1 MATIN
6 VASSQ
11 NLTAVT
17 YAQDDII
24 NVQDGVTLTI
34 NSQWS
39 IKPRLIQAL
48 GTGRIEVSNTS
59 TSVAHLQEFYMQN
72 STNSGGISVTQ
83 NGEFQVRGAWIT
95 VGTST
100 GTNNETLFS
109 ANSVG
114 GVALDY
120 PTHVEVE
127 TGSGTNVWEVWNV
140 VPLEVA
146 GGLINT
152 QGFNGANA
160 TAGTVAV
167 SAAGVVTGTG
177 TAFSSFMTGV
187 PFKLPSIARDFVI
200 SVFTSTTQITIQELD
215 GSTYTGGVITAGSS
229 YIVRSGS
236 LISASVIG
244 SGDIGKVLFFNPV
257 TTAVT
262 HGDGTNGTKVPTG
275 ARLRVPNIHFNAA
288 IQQTTLAAAITSTAA
303 QAITL
308 AAAIGATTNDSS
320 ATAVVGTLLLVNGST
335 IERISYS
342 SRSGVT
348 VSATGM
354 FRGVAGTT
362 AQASFP
368 IGTLVYWI
376 PATGANATRNG
387 SVFNTN
393 VSGTVDIQICSAG
406 LRMQALFNNFAS
418 ATIKHFGCA
427 LFSTTNSSGA
437 YDLDTISS
445 IGQYQFFGGSIGAT
459 VSSLIG
465 SGSIANIHTHGN
477 FALASSG
484 SAMFFVNIQDAQA
497 ISNLRVRLFNR
508 SASVSVNFRA
518 ILLQTVNCATAIDG
532 LYFNMVLQATTL
544 TNQDIKNI
552 YFASTTSSASAST
565 SDSGFPVYV
574 QSCVNS
580 IFRGV
585 QLWSGGLATRNFIT
599 IDSNSADNVFHNKG
613 YPAIDGALQ
622 LGNITSDAGLN
633 TITAF
638 FSITN
643 PRTSAQ
649 ASYLRQDTTTNSGG
663 LFRMLLIDSI
673 VTTTTSTGGTAKGGV
688 EIDMI
693 AGPHRLFATGAGTS
707 IVPNLVDVQ
716 PIVVLT
722 NLAKTTGSVY
732 VGSFSGQNAFDM
744 YTFTGGTYLDNL
756 GRIYYPT
763 TGDSII
769 VKSAFALKGFTN
781 FTGTAFD
788 FNYNLGSGTNPIP
801 AGTTV
806 EFRMTNWGTANTGAW
821 IAFTDNSSLETARAA
836 LTGYSS
842 SVGLDLQLRITAT
855 TTVAGRYLMS
865 LKFPVTID
873 AAYNP
878 PVSSTQIG
886 FNGAQVGTL
895 IAGYLNANP
904 SVPVLQSSLTLTGTS
919 GSVPLPYDY
928 DAVPVAYRLIARLAG
943 WTFSSLTGTY
953 LKEDISIPITQTRVN
968 DLNGNALYT
977 SGVTGVTVGASTIS
991 LSASRSAVQVWSAV
1005 QDYLSLLANLTI
1017 ADPFTTT
1024 NGLSFISTY
1033 TLVISGTLSAGNV
1046 IGNATLLSSG
1056 VLSSGVVITGNIA
1069 QNRPTNLTGVTING
1083 NLTFNTSLSLSVTF
1097 TDCNITGTISNS
1109 GIGLVKVIKAGTTP
1123 WLNTGSN
1130 VSNVAT
1136 VTITTPGGLALSTYI
1151 VKNGVTDLGWVAQ
1164 DVDRALEIQETDTF
1178 QIYAVA
1184 YGYKAA
1190 LISANAL
1197 DLGTFQF
1204 ELIPEPFIDT
1214 SLSTATR
1221 DLIASK
1227 FSTSLDA
1234 FGRIALSLDTD
1245 LRYYTPD
1252 EVMNAIEWY
1261 IVTEGDLIAAGVVY
1275 AGSIN
1280 GVSII
1285 NGGIEIT
1292 TPGFYGKVNDSV
1304 TTTTPLG
1311 ILVPIYIDVD
1321 PAVYVADPTYTPVQK
1336 NSSNIILQTAPWT
1349 QMTADIS
1356 TVDKTD
1362 IRNGLATEDNVSAV
1376 RFKTDSYLDVA
1387 VSSRLSTATFIAS
1400 GGTGGGAP
1408 TAAQNATAVR
1418 SELATELARIDT
1430 SVASRL
1436 AASGYTAP
1444 DNASITTI
1452 KQNTGLIPAL
1462 L

>member
-72 STNSGGISVTQ
+72 STNTGGFSITQ
-83 NGEFQVRGAWIT
+83 NGELRVRGAWIT

-146 GGLINT
+146 GGLVNT
-152 QGFNGANA
+152 QGFNGANT

-177 TAFSSFMTGV
+177 TNFSQPMLGV

-200 SVFTSTTQITIQELD
+200 NVFTSTTQITIQELD
-215 GSTYTGGVITAGSS
+215 GSTYTGGVIAAGSS
-229 YIVRSGS
+229 YIIRSGS
-236 LISASVIG
+236 LVSASIVG
-244 SGDIGKVLFFNPV
+244 SGDLGKVLFYNPL

-262 HGDGTNGTKVPTG
+262 HGDNVNGTKVPTG
-275 ARLRVPNIHFNAA
+275 ARLRVPNIHFNSA

-308 AAAIGATTNDSS
+308 TAAIGPTSNNAS
-320 ATAVVGTLLLVNGST
+320 ATAYFGTLLLVNGST
-335 IERISYS
+335 IERISYTT
-342 SRSGVT
+342 RSGVT

-354 FRGVAGTT
+354 FRGVANTT

-376 PATGANATRNG
+376 PAANATNNNA
-387 SVFNTN
+387 SFNTN
-393 VSGTVDIQICSAG
+393 VSGTVDMQICSAG
-406 LRMQALFNNFAS
+406 LRMQTLFTNFAS
-418 ATIKHFGCA
+418 ATIKNFGCA
-427 LFSTTNSSGA
+427 FFSLTNSSGA
-437 YDLDTISS
+437 YDIDAISAL
-445 IGQYQFFGGSIGAT
+445 GTYQFPGAGATGANFGSI
-459 VSSLIG
+459 IG
-465 SGSIANIHTHGN
+465 TGSIRNIHTHGN
-477 FALASSG
+477 FALLGSG
-484 SAMFFVNIQDAQA
+484 SGMSLVNVQDALA
-497 ISNLRVRLFNR
+497 ISNLRARIFNR
-508 SASVSVNFRA
+508 TSGVSVNFRA
-518 ILLQTVNCATAIDG
+518 ILLQTVTCATAIDG
-532 LYFNMVLQATTL
+532 LYFNMVFQATTL

-552 YFASTTSSASAST
+552 YFAATTSSASAGT
-565 SDSGFPVYV
+565 ADNAFPVYV
-574 QSCVNS
+574 QSSVNC
-580 IFRGV
+580 IFRGI
-585 QLWSGGLATRNFIT
+585 QLWSGGLATRNFIN

-613 YPAIDGALQ
+613 YPAIDGGLQ
-622 LGNITSDAGLN
+622 LGSITSDTGLN

-643 PRTSAQ
+643 PRISTATS
-649 ASYLRQDTTTNSGG
+649 SYLRQDTTTNSGG
-663 LFRMLLIDSI
+663 LLRMLLIDSI
-673 VTTTTSTGGTAKGGV
+673 TATTAGTGGAAKGGV

-693 AGPHRLFATGAGTS
+693 AGPHRVFSANPATS

-722 NLAKTTGSVY
+722 NTAKTTGSVY

-756 GRIYYPT
+756 GRIYYQT

-788 FNYNLGSGTNPIP
+788 FNYNLGGGNPIP

-821 IAFTDNSSLETARAA
+821 TAFVNNASLETARAA

-878 PVSSTQIG
+878 PVSNTQIG

-919 GSVPLPYDY
+919 GSVPMPYDY

-977 SGVTGVTVGASTIS
+977 SGVTGVAVNYGASTIT

-1005 QDYLSLLANLTI
+1005 QDDLSLLANLTRP
-1017 ADPFTTT
+1017 DPFTTT
-1024 NGLSFISTY
+1024 NGLSFVSTY
-1033 TLVISGTLSAGNV
+1033 TLVVTGTLSAGSV
-1046 IGNATLLSSG
+1046 IGNVTLSG
-1056 VLSSGVVITGNIA
+1056 ALSSGVVITGNVA
-1069 QNRPTNLTGVTING
+1069 QATPTNLTGVIING
-1083 NLTFNTSLSLSVTF
+1083 NLTYNTNTPITITLNNCDV
-1097 TDCNITGTISNS
+1097 TGTISNS
-1109 GIGLVKVIKAGTTP
+1109 GSGLVKVVKAGTTP
-1123 WLNTGSN
+1123 WLNAGSN
-1130 VSNVAT
+1130 VNNVASVT
-1136 VTITTPGGLALSTYI
+1136 VTTPGGLALSTYI
-1151 VKNGVTDLGWVAQ
+1151 VKNGATDLGWVAQ
-1164 DVDRALEIQETDTF
+1164 NVARSLEIQETDTF
-1178 QIYAVA
+1178 QIYAIA

-1221 DLIASK
+1221 NLIASK

-1275 AGSIN
+1275 AGSID

-1336 NSSNIILQTAPWT
+1336 NSSNIVLQTAPWT
-1349 QMTADIS
+1349 KMTADIS
-1356 TVDKTD
+1356 SVDKTD
-1362 IRNGLATEDNVSAV
+1362 IRSGLATEANV
-1376 RFKTDSYLDVA
+1376 
-1387 VSSRLSTATFIAS
+1387 TAGRADTAS
-1400 GGTGGGAP
+1400 VKSD
-1408 TAAQNATAVR
+1408 TA
-1418 SELATELARIDT
+1418 
-1430 SVASRL
+1430 
-1436 AASGYTAP
+1436 
-1444 DNASITTI
+1444 
-1452 KQNTGLIPAL
+1452 LIPGL
-1462 L
+1462 LN

>member
-11 NLTAVT
+11 NLSAVT

-48 GTGRIEVSNTS
+48 GTGRIEEINPSTTS
-59 TSVAHLQEFYMQN
+59 LHLQEFFMGAGG
-72 STNSGGISVTQ
+72 NSGGFSTTQ
-83 NGEFQVRGAWIT
+83 NGVLQVLGNWIT

-109 ANSVG
+109 ANNIG
-114 GVALDY
+114 GVAIDY
-120 PTHVEVE
+120 PTHIEVE
-127 TGSGTNVWEVWNV
+127 TGSGTNVWEVWNA
-140 VPLEVA
+140 VPLDVA
-146 GGLINT
+146 GGLVNT

-167 SAAGVVTGTG
+167 ATTGVVTGIG
-177 TAFSSFMTGV
+177 TNFLATMLGT

-200 SVFTSTTQITIQELD
+200 TAFTSTTQITIQELD

-229 YIVRSGS
+229 YIVRSSS
-236 LISASVIG
+236 LVSASVIG

-288 IQQTTLAAAITSTAA
+288 IQQTTLAVAITSTAA

-308 AAAIGATTNDSS
+308 AAAIGTTGNTGS
-320 ATAVVGTLLLVNGST
+320 ATAYVGTLLLVNGST
-335 IERISYS
+335 IERISYTT
-342 SRSGVT
+342 RSGVT

-362 AQASFP
+362 AQSSFP

-376 PATGANATRNG
+376 PATNATTNNA
-387 SVFNTN
+387 SFNTN
-393 VSGTVDIQICSAG
+393 VSGTVDMQICSAG
-406 LRMQALFNNFAS
+406 LRMQALFTNFAS
-418 ATIKHFGCA
+418 ATIKNFGCS
-427 LFSTTNSSGA
+427 LFSLTNTSGS
-437 YDLDTISS
+437 YDLDTISAFGNYQVPGAGGIGASFAS
-445 IGQYQFFGGSIGAT
+445 IIGTGSIR
-459 VSSLIG
+459 
-465 SGSIANIHTHGN
+465 NIHTHGN
-477 FALASSG
+477 FALVGSG
-484 SAMFFVNIQDAQA
+484 TGMSFINVQDAQV
-497 ISNLRVRLFNR
+497 ISNLRARLFNR
-508 SASVSVNFRA
+508 TSSVSVNFRA
-518 ILLQTVNCATAIDG
+518 ILLQTVICATPIDG
-532 LYFNMVLQATTL
+532 LYFNMSFQATTL
-544 TNQDIKNI
+544 TSQDIKNI
-552 YFASTTSSASAST
+552 YFASTTSSASAGT
-565 SDSGFPVYV
+565 TDSAFPVYV
-574 QSCVNS
+574 QSTVNC
-580 IFRGV
+580 IFRGI
-585 QLWSGGLATRNFIT
+585 QLWGGGLATRNFIN

-622 LGNITSDAGLN
+622 LGAITSDTGLN

-643 PRTSAQ
+643 PRISTTS
-649 ASYLRQDTTTNSGG
+649 ASYLRQDISTNSGG

-673 VTTTTSTGGTAKGGV
+673 TATTTSTGGAAKGGV

-693 AGPHRLFATGAGTS
+693 AGPHRLFATGTATS

-732 VGSFSGQNAFDM
+732 VGSFSAQNAFNM
-744 YTFTGGTYLDNL
+744 YTFSGGTYLDNL
-756 GRIYYPT
+756 GRIYYQT

-769 VKSAFALKGFTN
+769 VKSAFALKGFSA

-788 FNYNLGSGTNPIP
+788 FNYNLGAGTNPIP

-821 IAFTDNSSLETARAA
+821 TAFVNNASLETARAA

-865 LKFPVTID
+865 LKFPVTIN

-895 IAGYLNANP
+895 IAGYLNSNP
-904 SVPVLQSSLTLTGTS
+904 SVPVLQASLTLIGTS
-919 GSVPLPYDY
+919 GSVPMPYDY

-953 LKEDISIPITQTRVN
+953 LKEDISIPITQARVN
-968 DLNGNALYT
+968 DLNGNALYA
-977 SGVTGVTVGASTIS
+977 SGVTGVSVGGSTIS

-1024 NGLSFISTY
+1024 NGLSFVSTY

-1046 IGNATLLSSG
+1046 IGSVTLLSSG
-1056 VLSSGVVITGNIA
+1056 VLSSGVVITGNVA

-1109 GIGLVKVIKAGTTP
+1109 GIGLVKVIKTGTTP

-1136 VTITTPGGLALSTYI
+1136 VAVTTPGGLALSSYI
-1151 VKNGVTDLGWVAQ
+1151 VKNGATDLGWVAQ
-1164 DVDRALEIQETDTF
+1164 NVARALEIQETDTF
-1178 QIYAVA
+1178 QIYAIA
-1184 YGYKAA
+1184 YGYKAV

-1204 ELIPEPFIDT
+1204 ELIPEPFLDT

-1234 FGRIALSLDTD
+1234 YNRIALSLDTD

-1400 GGTGGGAP
+1400 GGTGGSAP
-1408 TAAQNATAVR
+1408 TAAQNAAAVR

-1444 DNASITTI
+1444 DNASIITI